1 MLSRK
6 RTADRLRHHII
17 SRLIIPDPAA
27 CCPQVEHTVTEEV
40 MGVDLVQAQI
50 KIAGGA
56 TLADIGLGDQAAVGR
71 PNGYA
76 IQCRVTTEDPSQNF
90 QVL

>member
-1 MLSRK
+1 M
-6 RTADRLRHHII
+6 
-17 SRLIIPDPAA
+17 
-27 CCPQVEHTVTEEV
+27 TEEV

-56 TLADIGLGDQAAVGR
+56 TLADIGLGGQAAVGQ

-90 QVL
+90 QARWKANPDPDPDPNI